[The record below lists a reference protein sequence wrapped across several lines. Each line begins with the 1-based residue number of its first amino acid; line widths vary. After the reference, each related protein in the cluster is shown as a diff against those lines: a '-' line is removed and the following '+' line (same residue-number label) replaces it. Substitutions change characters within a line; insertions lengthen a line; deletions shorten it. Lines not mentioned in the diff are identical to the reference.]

1 MILERLFI
9 QNYKQLRDPV
19 ELYPPEGAIGVVG
32 TNGAGK
38 STLFES
44 ILWAFFGA
52 RGGGPRFANESIP
65 WSGGSTKDPSIV
77 EATLAT
83 DGGSYTVRRQLKGGT
98 TSAEVRDGEGRT
110 IVTGTSDVV
119 RWVEESLLGMDRTA
133 FEATFYARQK
143 ELRFFAQDDGIS
155 RVRRISKLLGI
166 GGVEAAQALLREDR
180 NALRT
185 EAKVLE
191 RRLAEADLEAFQAEL
206 NEARES
212 CERLEGELEK
222 VSEEVGVA
230 EEELKTARA
239 VRAALE
245 ASYRKHSGLTA
256 DLRAAEAEGQ
266 RAADRVA
273 ESEKVLAD
281 LAAAE
286 EELTRLKP
294 ETDRLPGVTAE
305 LEKLEEDRRQAE
317 ERDRGRRE
325 CLLGQRRI
333 SDIEGEVW
341 DVLEELDGG
350 EDEVLPGFGAL
361 FDLDGRDLLE
371 EAVKVLDGVFGELEK
386 AEARHE
392 ELKELRSRHEEL
404 GAAEDEEKAARQ
416 RYEETEKEARLL
428 REKIEDFS
436 GGEDLERRERDLREE
451 EEKLKEV
458 AAHHRG
464 RANADEREAKNVD
477 KAREAIDSGAED
489 HCPTCH
495 RGFEGGE
502 QEEISDTLKRQAA
515 SLRRRAA
522 SETAEAEKL
531 AVSATETVEKL
542 RRLQAKLDRWR
553 ALRETLVRTEDRAAD
568 RLETLEKARER
579 VEGLR
584 KALAETEAPT
594 EKVLEEARARRERL
608 RAARDARPTVA
619 SLAAEHARLTDRV
632 AELLARLE
640 ELASVTYDAEAHREK
655 SAEKDRLE
663 RALGRVEELGR
674 RLEARPAVEE
684 ALEEARVRVKEA
696 GASAEKLLEE
706 IRALGFDEAAYEAV
720 SERVSAAEERASSLR
735 DRREGLGG
743 DWKDADYRIERA
755 KTELKRLDD
764 DRKLANE
771 RASAAARMDEMDGL
785 FTEFFRSL
793 TARARPMLEAE
804 ASALI
809 RELTDSRYESME
821 FDENYRVRLLDRF
834 DDSYAIERFSGGEAD
849 VASLS
854 ARVALSRLVA
864 ARGGNTLGFLVLDE
878 VFGSLDAGR
887 RNNVLL
893 ALERLKRSFGQIFII
908 SHVGEVQESALVD
921 EVWMVEEDE
930 EGKSTVRRLDTPG
943 GTPEPLLEAG
953 AFGLDGVQNTG

>member
-77 EATLAT
+77 EVTLAT

-98 TSAEVRDGEGRT
+98 TSAEVRDGGGKT

-119 RWVEESLLGMDRTA
+119 RWVEETLLGMDRTA

-143 ELRFFAQDDGIS
+143 ELRFFANDDGIS

-185 EAKVLE
+185 EATILE
-191 RRLAEADLEAFQAEL
+191 KRLAEADLESFQAEL
-206 NEARES
+206 SEAREA
-212 CERLEGELEK
+212 CERLEGELER
-222 VSEEVGVA
+222 VAGELGSA
-230 EEELKTARA
+230 EEELKSARA
-239 VRAALE
+239 ARASLE
-245 ASYRKHSGLTA
+245 TAYREYSRLTA
-256 DLRAAEAEGQ
+256 DRRAAEAEGR

-273 ESEKVLAD
+273 EGEKDLAD

-286 EELTRLKP
+286 EELGRLKP
-294 ETDRLPGVTAE
+294 ETARLPEVTAE
-305 LEKLEEDRRQAE
+305 LEKLDEDRRRAE
-317 ERDRGRRE
+317 ERDRSRKE
-325 CLLGQRRI
+325 CLQDQRRI

-341 DVLEELDGG
+341 DVLEGLDDGN
-350 EDEVLPGFGAL
+350 EEVLPGFHAL
-361 FDLDGRDLLE
+361 FDLDGAELLSE
-371 EAVKVLDGVFGELEK
+371 GLAVLDGVSGELER

-392 ELKELRSRHEEL
+392 GLKELAARHEAL
-404 GAAEDEEKAARQ
+404 GAASEEEAAARR
-416 RYEETEKEARLL
+416 RYEESRDEAAGI
-428 REKIEDFS
+428 REELEDFS
-436 GGEDLERRERDLREE
+436 GGEDLERRARDLREE

-477 KAREAIDSGAED
+477 RAREAIDSGAED

-522 SETAEAEKL
+522 AETAEAEKL
-531 AVSATETVEKL
+531 AASASETAEKL
-542 RRLQAKLDRWR
+542 RRLETKLDRWR
-553 ALRETLVRTEDRAAD
+553 ALREALTRATDRAAD
-568 RLETLEKARER
+568 RLETVEKLAGDLRRLREDLG
-579 VEGLR
+579 E
-584 KALAETEAPT
+584 AEAPT
-594 EKVLEEARARRERL
+594 EEDLEAARARRERL
-608 RAARDARPTVA
+608 RAVRDARPVVA
-619 SLAAEHARLTDRV
+619 SLAAEHSKRTGRV
-632 AELLARLE
+632 AELMARLE
-640 ELASVTYDAEAHREK
+640 ELAGLSYDADEHRRKRE
-655 SAEKDRLE
+655 EKDRLE
-663 RALGRVEELGR
+663 RAQGRVEELER
-674 RLEARPAVEE
+674 RLETRAGVEE
-684 ALEEARVRVKEA
+684 ALQEARGRVEEAGEA
-696 GASAEKLLEE
+696 AEKLRAE
-706 IRALGFDEAAYEAV
+706 ISALGFDEAAYEAA
-720 SERVSAAEERASSLR
+720 SRRVSVAEERASALR
-735 DRREGLGG
+735 DAREGLGG
-743 DWKDADYRIERA
+743 DWKDADHRIERA
-755 KTELKRLDD
+755 KTEIKRLDD

-771 RASAAARMDEMDGL
+771 RAAAAARMGEMDVL

-804 ASALI
+804 ASSLV
-809 RELTDSRYESME
+809 RELTDGRYESME

-921 EVWMVEEDE
+921 EVWMIEEDE
-930 EGKSTVRRLDTPG
+930 EGKSLVRRMDTRAG
-943 GTPEPLLEAG
+943 VAGPLLEAG
-953 AFGLDGVQNTG
+953 ALGSEVGLTE